1 MKNENNKGASEEIRP
16 ELIRELAGKESA
28 VSARRRQRK
37 RTRATVLSAML
48 TALGVVILWIGYAS
62 RIADLTSVV
71 VAAVIIVI
79 AQVELGHPWTWMIG
93 GATAVLSFI
102 LLPDKLLPII
112 YLCFG
117 VGYPLIKR
125 AVGRAGF
132 VIGWI
137 FKLIYCNLLI
147 TGIIALAKFVFM
159 LPDDEYG
166 FSILIYLLANA
177 IFICGDFFID
187 SVTLLYARRIRPRF
201 AGMFKGKNK

>member
-117 VGYPLIKR
+117 VGYPLVKR

-137 FKLIYCNLLI
+137 LKLIYCNLLI
-147 TGIIALAKFVFM
+147 THARD
-159 LPDDEYG
+159 P
-166 FSILIYLLANA
+166 SLL
-177 IFICGDFFID
+177 
-187 SVTLLYARRIRPRF
+187 
-201 AGMFKGKNK
+201 